1 MRHRLLAAAAAA
13 CLGAVACIGMA
24 HAADAT
30 RGVTDS
36 EITIGTYTDL
46 SGVTAMWGVNNS
58 NAIRMVFDE
67 INAKGGINGR
77 KIHYIVEDNQYNVPR
92 SVQAANKLIN
102 RDNVFLLLA
111 NDGTPMN
118 NAVLPEQLEKGVP
131 NMFPLTSARS
141 MYEPYNRLKF
151 GLYASYYDQMRAGV
165 KQVLENEHVKAPCAL
180 WQDTDFGRDVMAGVY
195 AQLKAMNVSLVAEA
209 AHKPTDTDFT
219 ASVARMRD
227 AKCDFLFVA
236 SIVRDTNLIVSVA
249 RKGGWKV
256 PMMGPAS
263 TYDVNVAEVPGNANE
278 GFRAMTPA
286 LYVYPDDPRP
296 DIQAF
301 VKAYKAQFGHEPN
314 WAAELGYSGAHL
326 LAEGLGRAGKNLTLD
341 SFITAME
348 SIKDYHDMFGAPP
361 VSFGPGIRVGSKKSY
376 MVVVHNGRWEPV
388 TKEPIGY

>member
-1 MRHRLLAAAAAA
+1 MRRWLLAAVAAVGMGSTALAA
-13 CLGAVACIGMA
+13 EP
-24 HAADAT
+24 T

-36 EITIGTYTDL
+36 EIVVGTYTDL

-58 NAIRMVFDE
+58 NAIRMAFDE

-118 NAVLPEQLEKGVP
+118 NAVLPLQLEKDVP

-165 KQVLENEHVKAPCAL
+165 KMVMEQEHPKVVCAL

-195 AQLKAMNVSLVAEA
+195 DQLKAMNVTLAAEA

-227 AKCDFLFVA
+227 AKCEFLFLA

-249 RKGGWKV
+249 RKNGWNV
-256 PMMGPAS
+256 PMMGSAA
-263 TYDVNVAEVPGNANE
+263 TYDVNVADAPGNANE

-296 DIQAF
+296 DIQTF
-301 VKAYKAQFGHEPN
+301 MKAYKSEFGHEPN
-314 WAAELGYSGAHL
+314 WAAELGYSAAYL
-326 LAEGLGRAGKNLTLD
+326 LADGLRRAGKDLTLD
-341 SFITAME
+341 SFISGME
-348 SIKDYHDMFGAPP
+348 GIKDYHDMFGAPP
-361 VSFGPGIRVGSKKSY
+361 VSFGPGVRVGSHKAY
-376 MVVVHNGRWEPV
+376 MVEVHDGRWQPV
-388 TKEPIGY
+388 TKEPVGY